1 MGRTDQTPFR
11 FLNFRTFIF
20 FIASELNPV
29 HYFIFIESEKME
41 NSPFSKETIDSKIKQ
56 LRIADPG
63 KASIRE
69 IVALVN
75 LVEEETSEKFVRM
88 EMGVPGL
95 PPSQIGV
102 EAEIEAL
109 QRGVAGVYPMVDGIK
124 PLKEESARFVANFLN
139 IQVTPKVCIP
149 TVGSM
154 QGTYAAFLAAGHA
167 VERRDTTLFIDP
179 GFPVQKQQMMVLG
192 QKYKSFDVFN
202 FRGEKLRTKL
212 EEFLSAG
219 NICSIVY
226 SNPNNPAWICL
237 TEEELQIIGELADK
251 YDAIVMEDLAYF
263 GMDFRNDTSKP
274 GETPFQPTVAKYTDN
289 YILFISS
296 SKIFSYAGQRCGLM
310 VISDS
315 LYKRDYPA
323 LQVRFGGTDF
333 GSTITLRLLYALS
346 SGTSHSAQW
355 ALAAML
361 KAANE
366 GRFNFIQEVKEYGE
380 KAKIM
385 KRLFLENGFEIV
397 YKNDLEE
404 PIADGFYFTV
414 SYPGM
419 TGNQLVANLLYYGI
433 SAIALDNTGS
443 NQEGIRAC
451 VSFVKREQFN
461 DLDYRLNLFNE
472 HFSVI

>member
-1 MGRTDQTPFR
+1 
-11 FLNFRTFIF
+11 
-20 FIASELNPV
+20 
-29 HYFIFIESEKME
+29 ME
-41 NSPFSKETIDSKIKQ
+41 NSPFSKEVIDRKIKE

-75 LVEEETSEKFVRM
+75 LVEEETGEHYVRM

-95 PPSQIGV
+95 PPAKIGM

-109 QRGVAGVYPMVDGIK
+109 KKGVAAIYPMVDGIK
-124 PLKEESARFVANFLN
+124 PLKTEAARFVKNFLD
-139 IQVTPKVCIP
+139 IEVSPKGCIP

-154 QGTYAAFLAAGHA
+154 QGTYSAFLAAGNA
-167 VERRDTTLFIDP
+167 VEGKDTTLFIDP

-192 QKYKSFDVFN
+192 QKYATFDVFN
-202 FRGEKLRTKL
+202 FRGKKLRAKL
-212 EEFLSAG
+212 EEFLSKG
-219 NICSIVY
+219 NICSIIY
-226 SNPNNPAWICL
+226 SNPNNPTWICF
-237 TEEELQIIGELADK
+237 TEEELQIIGDLANK
-251 YDAIVMEDLAYF
+251 YDVIVMEDLAYF
-263 GMDFRNDTSKP
+263 GMDFRQDLSKP
-274 GETPFQPTVAKYTDN
+274 GQPPYQPTVARYTEN

-310 VISDS
+310 VISDT

-323 LQVRFGGTDF
+323 LQQRFKGTDF

-355 ALAAML
+355 ALTAIL

-366 GRFNFIQEVKEYGE
+366 GRFNFVEDVKEYGE

-397 YKNDLEE
+397 YKTDLGQ
-404 PIADGFYFTV
+404 PIADGFYFTI

-419 TGNQLVANLLYYGI
+419 TGNQLVANLLYYGV

-443 NQEGIRAC
+443 NEEGIRAC
-451 VSFVKREQFN
+451 VSFVRRDQFS
-461 DLDYRLNLFNE
+461 DLEYRLKLFNR
-472 HFSVI
+472 HFSKSN